1 MSKIPTLQELLE
13 AGVHFGHQ
21 VRRGHPKMLAYIY
34 GIREGVHIVDLE
46 KSEKLLKEASDFA
59 EKLGKEGKV
68 LMFVGTK
75 KQAQPI
81 VKELAEKIG
90 APFVTYRWVGG
101 FFTNF
106 DEVRKNI
113 KKLLDLKEKQ
123 EKGELSH
130 YTKKEQLLIGKKII
144 KFEAELGG
152 IAKLDQ
158 LPDAVFI
165 IDTNAEKTA
174 VAEANRIN
182 IPIIGICDTNCNPQP
197 INYPIPGNDDA
208 SKSIKILSEAI
219 ADAYDE
225 GLKGA
230 AKTKAKE
237 EKIEAEKIE
246 SEKTEEAGS
255 GIAAEVE
262 AAEEEVEKRSVLEA
276 ERVV

>member
-21 VRRGHPKMLAYIY
+21 VRRGYPKMLAYIY
-34 GIREGVHIVDLE
+34 GVREGVHIIDLE
-46 KSEKLLKEASDFA
+46 KSEKLLKEAADFA

-90 APFVTYRWVGG
+90 APYVTYRWVGG
-101 FFTNF
+101 FLTNF

-152 IAKLDQ
+152 IAKLDK

-219 ADAYDE
+219 ADAYGE
-225 GLKGA
+225 GLNIA
-230 AKTKAKE
+230 AKTKVKE
-237 EKIEAEKIE
+237 EKAEAEKVELEKIE
-246 SEKTEEAGS
+246 EPVSE
-255 GIAAEVE
+255 IAAEVE
-262 AAEEEVEKRSVLEA
+262 AAEELVEKKSVEEA